1 MTEQRRDAAADLAMC
16 ERATPGPWVY
26 EKGELVTQ
34 NPDDQWRG
42 GLVAK
47 IDLEWIAD
55 GDAHF
60 IPESRTA
67 LPHWI
72 KRAQEAEKRI
82 SAACDKLN
90 SLITLI
96 SMAGG
101 TGESVDIWGL
111 SSELCV
117 IASELNSE

>member
-60 IPESRTA
+60 IPESREA

-72 KRAQEAEKRI
+72 KRATEAEAEVERLREQLNHAAEALDLRI
-82 SAACDKLN
+82 QDLEYYRRIR
-90 SLITLI
+90 LGI
-96 SMAGG
+96 
-101 TGESVDIWGL
+101 E
-111 SSELCV
+111 
-117 IASELNSE
+117 